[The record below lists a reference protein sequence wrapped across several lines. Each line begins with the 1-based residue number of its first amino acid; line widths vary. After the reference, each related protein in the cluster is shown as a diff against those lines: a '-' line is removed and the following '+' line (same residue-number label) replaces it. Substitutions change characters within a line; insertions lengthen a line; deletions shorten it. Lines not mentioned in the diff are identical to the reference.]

1 MMPAPTR
8 PTRASSIGSCA
19 FDRPEATEL
28 REDIDGAITRPAGY
42 GAVTRP
48 SQGSA
53 FGWWASLN
61 RGFTAGTTGLSNL
74 LAAPDKPHTIEH
86 DEERGPGIRRDR
98 TPKRR
103 HAKPRQPCEN
113 GRYRKREADVLAEH
127 GERYPFM
134 TTEPRQEQEIN
145 MLNREIHP

>member
-1 MMPAPTR
+1 MR
-8 PTRASSIGSCA
+8 ISDWSSDVCSS
-19 FDRPEATEL
+19 DL
-28 REDIDGAITRPAGY
+28 GY

-86 DEERGPGIRRDR
+86 DEERGTGIRRDR

-103 HAKPRQPCEN
+103 HDKQRQPCEN
-113 GRYRKREADVLAEH
+113 EIHRQREAEDLAAD
-127 GERYPFM
+127 GERVPD
-134 TTEPRQEQEIN
+134 RKSVG
-145 MLNREIHP
+145 

>member
-1 MMPAPTR
+1 MPHTTR
-8 PTRASSIGSCA
+8 PHKAALFGSYA
-19 FDRPEATEL
+19 FDRPEATEGG
-28 REDIDGAITRPAGY
+28 EDIDGAITRPAGY

-103 HAKPRQPCEN
+103 HAKQRQPCEN
-113 GRYRKREADVLAEH
+113 ELYRQREADVLAGH
-127 GERYPFM
+127 G
-134 TTEPRQEQEIN
+134 
-145 MLNREIHP
+145 